1 MWCVTI
7 ADGCTEFGLDT
18 TMSRAFGTDVTV
30 ESNDEVEAIS
40 EQVISMANGIMLV
53 ISIVIMFVIMFVISI
68 VVGVCCFKEKC
79 SRFIKVMRLFSRGQL
94 FLASRTASLPGAGVV
109 GPAACCILVVG
120 VVNLAAGVPPGAI
133 ILNLYYETE
142 GRPCSSDVSK
152 WMFITGWLVIASAAW
167 GCILNAVQTLK
178 SKGDLEE
185 GPSNPC
191 LARVAMIMS
200 CGSCGASIFGIYWFI
215 YGNMQVWHNH
225 WYNETQ
231 LAMIAAHDM
240 TGENPLGATAENDWD
255 QGPAAYLGEGCDP
268 DMWIG
273 AGTYL
278 IAMISLA
285 GGLSIIICVLVCSS
299 MSLSA
304 LGSIRQRVA
313 QESAPPAMPTAL
325 DDPAFLARLRELGV
339 WSRGSAEED
348 SMEDST
354 I

>member
-7 ADGCTEFGLDT
+7 ADGCTEFGLNT

-53 ISIVIMFVIMFVISI
+53 ISMIMFVIMFVISI

-191 LARVAMIMS
+191 LSCVAMIMS

-215 YGNMQVWHNH
+215 YGNMQVWNNQP
-225 WYNETQ
+225 YNETQ
-231 LAMIAAHDM
+231 LAMIAANG
-240 TGENPLGATAENDWD
+240 TVLGSVEPTFDL
-255 QGPAAYLGEGCDP
+255 GPAAFLGEGCDP
-268 DMWIG
+268 DMWNG
-273 AGTYL
+273 ARTYL
-278 IAMISLA
+278 IVMLSLA
-285 GGLSIIICVLVCSS
+285 GGLPIVCCILACCCMCVGMAAGGNS
-299 MSLSA
+299 
-304 LGSIRQRVA
+304 
-313 QESAPPAMPTAL
+313 
-325 DDPAFLARLRELGV
+325 D
-339 WSRGSAEED
+339 
-348 SMEDST
+348 
-354 I
+354 

>member
-79 SRFIKVMRLFSRGQL
+79 SRFIKVMRLFSHGQL

-178 SKGDLEE
+178 TKGDLEE

-339 WSRGSAEED
+339 WWRGSAEED

>member
-215 YGNMQVWHNH
+215 YGNMQAL
-225 WYNETQ
+225 TSS
-231 LAMIAAHDM
+231 
-240 TGENPLGATAENDWD
+240 GSTAS
-255 QGPAAYLGEGCDP
+255 G
-268 DMWIG
+268 
-273 AGTYL
+273 
-278 IAMISLA
+278 
-285 GGLSIIICVLVCSS
+285 
-299 MSLSA
+299 
-304 LGSIRQRVA
+304 RQR
-313 QESAPPAMPTAL
+313 QRRPPPAPRHAPCGTSRPENSSAQTCCRQQ
-325 DDPAFLARLRELGV
+325 P
-339 WSRGSAEED
+339 WQQRGSGSAAAA
-348 SMEDST
+348 
-354 I
+354 

>member
-40 EQVISMANGIMLV
+40 EQVISNHLRIIGVTTAI
-53 ISIVIMFVIMFVISI
+53 VIMFVISI

-79 SRFIKVMRLFSRGQL
+79 SRFIKVMRLFSHGQL
-94 FLASRTASLPGAGVV
+94 FLASRIASLPGAGVV

-120 VVNLAAGVPPGAI
+120 VVNLAANVPPGAI

-200 CGSCGASIFGIYWFI
+200 CG
-215 YGNMQVWHNH
+215 
-225 WYNETQ
+225 
-231 LAMIAAHDM
+231 
-240 TGENPLGATAENDWD
+240 
-255 QGPAAYLGEGCDP
+255 
-268 DMWIG
+268 
-273 AGTYL
+273 
-278 IAMISLA
+278 
-285 GGLSIIICVLVCSS
+285 
-299 MSLSA
+299 
-304 LGSIRQRVA
+304 
-313 QESAPPAMPTAL
+313 
-325 DDPAFLARLRELGV
+325 
-339 WSRGSAEED
+339 
-348 SMEDST
+348 
-354 I
+354 